1 MRKKRVKL
9 VFISFIC
16 LILFNPSSSLG
27 KVIAQTE
34 VDLLGSGSGQ
44 KETNLGNLI
53 ADCLLDLTS
62 AEISFVNAGSLGEGI
77 PKGEI
82 LPEDIERL
90 SPYLEDTIVILK
102 LKGERIRQALERSV
116 QLFPKEGLN
125 FLQVSGLSFS
135 FDPNKKA
142 LERVVEIV
150 IKSKMKN
157 QKLKIKREDEEKI
170 GLLPLQEDKTYQVA
184 TLSFLARGEIGY
196 YRIFNEKDIISE
208 TKITLKS
215 ALIKFL
221 QKKKR
226 ISSLL
231 ESRITKEQSPPR
243 TEQKPPQD

>member
-1 MRKKRVKL
+1 MRGKRVKL

-16 LILFNPSSSLG
+16 LILFNSSSSLG
-27 KVIAQTE
+27 KVIAETE
-34 VDLLGSGSGQ
+34 VDLLGFGSGQ

-90 SPYLEDTIVILK
+90 SPYLENTIVILK
-102 LKGERIRQALERSV
+102 LKSKRIGQVFERSV

-135 FDPNKKA
+135 FDPDKKA

-150 IKSKMKN
+150 VQSKMRGEEEGKVEPTP
-157 QKLKIKREDEEKI
+157 LK
-170 GLLPLQEDKTYQVA
+170 EDKTYQVA

>member
-1 MRKKRVKL
+1 MREKTIKL
-9 VFISFIC
+9 VFISFVC

-27 KVIAQTE
+27 KVIAETE

-62 AEISFVNAGSLGEGI
+62 AEFSFVNAGSIGEGI
-77 PKGEI
+77 PKGKI

-102 LKGERIRQALERSV
+102 LEGRKIRQALERSV

-150 IKSKMKN
+150 VQSKTKGED
-157 QKLKIKREDEEKI
+157 KGKVEPTPLK
-170 GLLPLQEDKTYQVA
+170 EDKTYQVV

-208 TKITLKS
+208 TRITLKE

-231 ESRITKEQSPPR
+231 ESRITKGQSPPR

>member
-1 MRKKRVKL
+1 MRGKRVKC

-16 LILFNPSSSLG
+16 LILFNSSSSLG
-27 KVIAQTE
+27 KVIAETE

-62 AEISFVNAGSLGEGI
+62 AELSFVNAGSIGEGI

-82 LPEDIERL
+82 LPEDIENL

-150 IKSKMKN
+150 VQSKM
-157 QKLKIKREDEEKI
+157 RGEDEGKVEPT
-170 GLLPLQEDKTYQVA
+170 PLKEDKTYQVA

-196 YRIFNEKDIISE
+196 YRIFNEKDIISDTE
-208 TKITLKS
+208 ITLKE

-231 ESRITKEQSPPR
+231 ESRITKLQSPLS

>member
-1 MRKKRVKL
+1 MRGKRVKC

-27 KVIAQTE
+27 KVIAETE
-34 VDLLGSGSGQ
+34 VDLLGFGSGQ

-62 AEISFVNAGSLGEGI
+62 AELSFVHAGSIGEGI

-82 LPEDIERL
+82 LPEDIEKL
-90 SPYLEDTIVILK
+90 SPYLEDTIVILN
-102 LKGERIRQALERSV
+102 LKGKRIRQALERSV

-150 IKSKMKN
+150 VQSKMKG
-157 QKLKIKREDEEKI
+157 KVEPTPLK
-170 GLLPLQEDKTYQVA
+170 EDKTYQVA

>member
-1 MRKKRVKL
+1 MRGKRVKL

-16 LILFNPSSSLG
+16 LILFNSSSSLG
-27 KVIAQTE
+27 KVIAETE
-34 VDLLGSGSGQ
+34 VDLLGFGSGQ

-150 IKSKMKN
+150 VQSKMKG
-157 QKLKIKREDEEKI
+157 KVEPTPLK
-170 GLLPLQEDKTYQVA
+170 EDKTYQVA